1 MRTTLDLPDPLFCEL
16 KAQAAR
22 QHVKMKDLLKTYV
35 QAGIYGHSPA
45 PSQSRPMR
53 SPLPVARRATGK
65 SIRALN
71 NAQIQK
77 LLDADDGARSH

>member
-35 QAGIYGHSPA
+35 EAGIYGHSPSA
-45 PSQSRPMR
+45 SQSRPAH
-53 SPLPVARRATGK
+53 SPLPVARRASGK
-65 SIRALN
+65 TIRALSN
-71 NAQIQK
+71 KQIQQ
-77 LLDADDGARSH
+77 LLDEDDASRSR

>member
-35 QAGIYGHSPA
+35 EAGIYGRSA
-45 PSQSRPMR
+45 ATSQPR
-53 SPLPVARRATGK
+53 SARSALPVARRATGK
-65 SIRALN
+65 TIRALS
-71 NAQIQK
+71 NAQIQQ
-77 LLDADDGARSH
+77 LLDETDAPRSR